1 MPPANPPQTAL
12 SASSPLS
19 AERIQFAWLVRLR
32 WVSIVGQALI
42 VLVSDELLGFEM
54 PLGALGAVMGAEA
67 LLNLAAFAWLRRTPR
82 VRPVHVAGVI
92 AADLLLFTALL
103 YLSGG
108 PSNPFSFL
116 YLVHLALAA
125 VMLPPRLGWT
135 LVGLSLACSAA
146 LFAYHVPLGG
156 AGHAHHAH
164 HAHGGSRASG
174 FDWHLRGMW
183 VALGVAASFIV
194 YFLRRVAHELAER
207 ERQLATARERIVRS
221 ERLASLAT
229 LAAGAA
235 HELGSPLGTIAV
247 AARELERSL
256 AQRGSETL
264 LQDDARLI
272 RAEVDRCRRIL
283 DELATHAGEL
293 PGAAAD
299 EVLLSELVT
308 RAIERFPDAG
318 RVTVSLPTPVPRLR
332 VPRLAVEKALASLVH
347 NALLT
352 TTSGIV
358 RVSATRSDGELTLA
372 VEDDGPGM
380 PPEVLEH
387 ATEPF
392 FSTRE
397 AGAGMGLGLFLA
409 SSVVEQLGGRLELES
424 HVGQGTRARVVLP
437 PGALCDDLPHSRAAD
452 AA

>member
-1 MPPANPPQTAL
+1 MPEPP
-12 SASSPLS
+12 SSPVS
-19 AERIQFAWLVRLR
+19 AERIQFGWLVRFR
-32 WVSIVGQALI
+32 WFSIAGQALVI
-42 VLVSDELLGFEM
+42 TLSTEALDVRL
-54 PLGALGAVMGAEA
+54 PLAALGAVIGVEVLMNIA
-67 LLNLAAFAWLRRTPR
+67 LWAWQRRAAS
-82 VRPVHVAGVI
+82 VRSVHVAAAI

-125 VMLPPRLGWT
+125 VMLPPRLGWA

-146 LFAYHVPLGG
+146 LFVQHVPL
-156 AGHAHHAH
+156 AGSAHQHHHHVPGMKMDHA
-164 HAHGGSRASG
+164 ASG

-194 YFLRRVAHELAER
+194 YFLRRVALELAAR
-207 ERQLATARERIVRS
+207 ERQLAVARERISRS

-256 AQRGSETL
+256 AQREGESV
-264 LQDDARLI
+264 LQEDARLI
-272 RAEVDRCRRIL
+272 RAQVDRCRHIL
-283 DELATHAGEL
+283 DELASNAGGP

-299 EVLLSELVT
+299 EVPLAEFIA
-308 RAIERFPDAG
+308 RAVERFPDKSRIAIA
-318 RVTVSLPTPVPRLR
+318 LPAPAPRLC
-332 VPRLAVEKALASLVH
+332 VPRLAVEKALGSLVH
-347 NALLT
+347 NALLAT
-352 TTSGIV
+352 PNGGV
-358 RVSATRSDGELTLA
+358 RLSATRSGSELVLL

-380 PPEVLEH
+380 PADVLEH

-409 SSVVEQLGGRLELES
+409 TSVAEQLGGRLELES
-424 HVGQGTRARVVLP
+424 RVGKGTRASLVLP
-437 PGALCDDLPHSRAAD
+437 ASALRDDLPHSRAAD

>member
-1 MPPANPPQTAL
+1 MGE
-12 SASSPLS
+12 SPNSTLS
-19 AERIQFAWLVRLR
+19 AERIQFGWLVRLR
-32 WVSIVGQALI
+32 WFSIVGQALVI
-42 VLVSDELLGFEM
+42 AVSAEALGVRL
-54 PLGALGAVMGAEA
+54 PLAALGAVLGIEV
-67 LLNLAAFAWLRRTPR
+67 LLNVALWAWFRRAPR
-82 VRPVHVAGVI
+82 VRSVHVAGAI

-108 PSNPFSFL
+108 PANPFSFL

-146 LFAYHVPLGG
+146 LFVQHVPLAG
-156 AGHAHHAH
+156 AGHAHHH
-164 HAHGGSRASG
+164 HVPGMRMDQATSG

-194 YFLRRVAHELAER
+194 YFLRRVAHELTER
-207 ERQLATARERIVRS
+207 ERQLALARERIARS

-256 AQRGSETL
+256 TQHGSDSALRE
-264 LQDDARLI
+264 DARLI
-272 RAEVDRCRRIL
+272 RAQVDRCRRIL
-283 DELATHAGEL
+283 DELASNAGGP

-299 EVLLSELVT
+299 EVTLAEFVARS
-308 RAIERFPDAG
+308 IERFPDKE
-318 RVTVSLPTPVPRLR
+318 RILVSLPAPAPRLR
-332 VPRLAVEKALASLVH
+332 IPRLAVEKALGSLVH
-347 NALLT
+347 NALLANP
-352 TTSGIV
+352 SGAV
-358 RVSATRSDGELTLA
+358 RLSATRRNGELLLT

-409 SSVVEQLGGRLELES
+409 SSVVDQLGGRLELES
-424 HVGQGTRARVVLP
+424 HVGNGTRAALVLP
-437 PGALCDDLPHSRAAD
+437 ASAICDDLPHSRPAD

>member
-1 MPPANPPQTAL
+1 MADPT
-12 SASSPLS
+12 SSPHS
-19 AERIQFAWLVRLR
+19 AERIQFGWLVRLR
-32 WVSIVGQALI
+32 WVSIAGQA
-42 VLVSDELLGFEM
+42 VVMVVSDGLGFALPVASLAAVLALEAAFN
-54 PLGALGAVMGAEA
+54 LG
-67 LLNLAAFAWLRRTPR
+67 AFAWLRRAKS
-82 VRPVHVAGVI
+82 VRSVHVAGAI

-108 PSNPFSFL
+108 PANPFSFL

-125 VMLPPRLGWT
+125 VMLPSRLGWA
-135 LVGLSLACSAA
+135 LVGLSLVCSAV
-146 LFAYHVPLGG
+146 LFVYHVPLAG
-156 AGHAHHAH
+156 AGHAHHTPAE
-164 HAHGGSRASG
+164 HAAYVAAMQHGHSGSG

-194 YFLRRVAHELAER
+194 YFLRRVALELAER
-207 ERQLATARERIVRS
+207 ERQLALARERIARS

-256 AQRGSETL
+256 EQRESEPA
-264 LQDDARLI
+264 LQEDARLI
-272 RAEVDRCRRIL
+272 RAQVDRCRHIL
-283 DELATHAGEL
+283 DELASNAGGP

-299 EVLLSELVT
+299 DVPLADFVA
-308 RAIERFPDAG
+308 RAIDRFPDKTRIAL
-318 RVTVSLPTPVPRLR
+318 SLPDPAPKLR
-332 VPRLAVEKALASLVH
+332 VPRLAVEKALGSLVH
-347 NALLT
+347 NALLAT
-352 TTSGIV
+352 PAGKVRLIV
-358 RVSATRSDGELTLA
+358 TRRPRELVLT
-372 VEDDGPGM
+372 VEDDGAGM

-392 FSTRE
+392 YSTRE

-409 SSVVEQLGGRLELES
+409 TSVVDQLGGRLELES
-424 HVGQGTRARVVLP
+424 HVGRGTRAALVLP
-437 PGALCDDLPHSRAAD
+437 ATALCDDLPHSRAAD

>member
-1 MPPANPPQTAL
+1 MLEARR
-12 SASSPLS
+12 SPLT
-19 AERIQFAWLVRLR
+19 AERIQFGWLVRLR
-32 WVSIVGQALI
+32 WFVIAVQALVI
-42 VLVSDELLGFEM
+42 VVSELLGFEM
-54 PLGALGAVMGAEA
+54 PLVALGAVLGVEAVLNAGAW
-67 LLNLAAFAWLRRTPR
+67 AWQKRTPS
-82 VRPVHVAGVI
+82 VRAFHIALAIAG
-92 AADLLLFTALL
+92 DLLLFTALL

-108 PSNPFSFL
+108 PANPFSFL

-125 VMLPPRLGWT
+125 MMLPPRFVWA

-146 LFAYHVPLGG
+146 LFAYHVPLAGAAHVDH
-156 AGHAHHAH
+156 AGHAMHAH
-164 HAHGGSRASG
+164 HMHGAGG

-194 YFLRRVAHELAER
+194 YFSRRVALELAER
-207 ERQLATARERIVRS
+207 ERQLALARERIARS

-256 AQRGSETL
+256 AARQGEAS
-264 LQDDARLI
+264 LQEDARLI
-272 RAEVDRCRRIL
+272 RSQVDRCRHIL
-283 DELATHAGEL
+283 DELATNAGGP

-299 EVLLSELVT
+299 EVAISDLV
-308 RAIERFPDAG
+308 AGALERFPDAR
-318 RVTVSLPTPVPRLR
+318 RVEVTLPTPVPRLR
-332 VPRLAVEKALASLVH
+332 LPRKAVEKALGSLVH
-347 NALLT
+347 NALLAT
-352 TTSGIV
+352 AGGAV
-358 RVSATRSDGELTLA
+358 RVSAVREGKELALR

-409 SSVVEQLGGRLELES
+409 TSVAAELGGRLELSSES
-424 HVGQGTRARVVLP
+424 GKGTRAALVFP
-437 PGALCDDLPHSRAAD
+437 PSAVCGDLPHSRAAD

>member
-1 MPPANPPQTAL
+1 MADAP
-12 SASSPLS
+12 SSPLS
-19 AERIQFAWLVRLR
+19 AERIQFGWLVRLR
-32 WVSIVGQALI
+32 WVSILGQAI
-42 VLVSDELLGFEM
+42 VIGVGEELGFGLPLAALGGVIALEAALN
-54 PLGALGAVMGAEA
+54 LGAWL
-67 LLNLAAFAWLRRTPR
+67 WLRREPV
-82 VRPVHVAGVI
+82 VRPVHVAGAI

-135 LVGLSLACSAA
+135 LVALSLACSAA
-146 LFAYHVPLGG
+146 LFIHHVPLGG
-156 AGHAHHAH
+156 MGHTDHAQHAHHAGH
-164 HAHGGSRASG
+164 GHGGGG

-194 YFLRRVAHELAER
+194 YFLRRVALELAER
-207 ERQLATARERIVRS
+207 ERQLALARERIVRS

-256 AQRGSETL
+256 ATSNREAP
-264 LQDDARLI
+264 LQEDARLI

-283 DELATHAGEL
+283 DELAANAGGP
-293 PGAAAD
+293 PGAAAV
-299 EVLLSELVT
+299 EIPLSELVA
-308 RAIERFPDAG
+308 RALERFADTA
-318 RVTVSLPTPVPRLR
+318 RVAVSLPTPIPRLR
-332 VPRLAVEKALASLVH
+332 VPRLAVEKALSSLVH
-347 NALLT
+347 NALLAT
-352 TTSGIV
+352 ASGVV
-358 RVSATRSDGELTLA
+358 RLSAVRQRDELA
-372 VEDDGPGM
+372 IEVADDGPGM
-380 PPEVLEH
+380 PPEVLVH
-387 ATEPF
+387 ATDPF

-409 SSVVEQLGGRLELES
+409 TSVVEQLGGRLELES
-424 HVGQGTRARVVLP
+424 HVGRGTRARLVLP
-437 PGALCDDLPHSRAAD
+437 SSTLCDDLPHSRAAD

>member
-1 MPPANPPQTAL
+1 
-12 SASSPLS
+12 
-19 AERIQFAWLVRLR
+19 
-32 WVSIVGQALI
+32 
-42 VLVSDELLGFEM
+42 
-54 PLGALGAVMGAEA
+54 
-67 LLNLAAFAWLRRTPR
+67 
-82 VRPVHVAGVI
+82 
-92 AADLLLFTALL
+92 
-103 YLSGG
+103 LSGG

-116 YLVHLALAA
+116 YLIHLALAA

-146 LFAYHVPLGG
+146 LFAHHVPLDG
-156 AGHAHHAH
+156 AGHAHHH
-164 HAHGGSRASG
+164 VPGMRMDHGAGG

-194 YFLRRVAHELAER
+194 YFSRRVALELAEG
-207 ERQLATARERIVRS
+207 ERQLALARERIARS

-256 AQRGSETL
+256 AQQSGDATL
-264 LQDDARLI
+264 QEDARLI
-272 RAEVDRCRRIL
+272 RAQVDRCRHIL
-283 DELATHAGEL
+283 DELASNAGGP

-299 EVLLSELVT
+299 ELALAELVA
-308 RAIERFPDAG
+308 RSIERFPDKE
-318 RVTVSLPTPVPRLR
+318 RVSVSLPSPAPRLR

-347 NALLT
+347 NALLAT
-352 TTSGIV
+352 PSGGV
-358 RVSATRSDGELTLA
+358 RLSATQRGPELALT

-380 PPEVLEH
+380 PPDVLEH

-392 FSTRE
+392 YSTRA

-409 SSVVEQLGGRLELES
+409 TSVVEQLGGRLELES
-424 HVGQGTRARVVLP
+424 HVGKGTRAALVFP
-437 PGALCDDLPHSRAAD
+437 PSALCDDLPHSRAAD

>member
-1 MPPANPPQTAL
+1 MPDS
-12 SASSPLS
+12 SALS
-19 AERIQFAWLVRLR
+19 AERIQFGWLVRLR
-32 WVSIVGQALI
+32 WVSLAGQALI
-42 VLVSDELLGFEM
+42 VAVSAEILGFDM
-54 PLGALGAVMGAEA
+54 PLAALGAVMGVEA
-67 LLNLAAFAWLRRTPR
+67 LLNLGAWAWLRRAPE
-82 VRPVHVAGVI
+82 VRAIHVAGAI

-103 YLSGG
+103 YLTGG

-125 VMLPPRLGWT
+125 VMLPPRLGWM

-146 LFAYHVPLGG
+146 LFAYHVPLSG
-156 AGHAHHAH
+156 AGHAGHMHHGH
-164 HAHGGSRASG
+164 HGGDRGG

-194 YFLRRVAHELAER
+194 YFLRRVALELAER
-207 ERQLATARERIVRS
+207 ERQLASARERIGRS

-256 AQRGSETL
+256 VQRGSDTP
-264 LQDDARLI
+264 LQEDARLI
-272 RAEVDRCRRIL
+272 RAQVDRCRHIL
-283 DELATHAGEL
+283 DELASNAGGP

-299 EVLLSELVT
+299 DVPVSELVT
-308 RAIERFPDAG
+308 RALERFPDAA
-318 RVTVSLPTPVPRLR
+318 RVSISLPDKPPRLR
-332 VPRLAVEKALASLVH
+332 VPRLAVQKALGSLVH
-347 NALLT
+347 NALLA
-352 TTSGIV
+352 SPAG
-358 RVSATRSDGELTLA
+358 RVGLSATRRTGELLIT

-380 PPEVLEH
+380 PAEVLEH

-409 SSVVEQLGGRLELES
+409 TSVVEQLGGRLELES
-424 HVGQGTRARVVLP
+424 AVGKGTRASLVFPASV
-437 PGALCDDLPHSRAAD
+437 LCDDLPHSRAAD

>member
-1 MPPANPPQTAL
+1 MADL
-12 SASSPLS
+12 ASSALS
-19 AERIQFAWLVRLR
+19 AERIQFGWLVRLR
-32 WVSIVGQALI
+32 WVSLAGQALI
-42 VLVSDELLGFEM
+42 VAVSAELLGFEM
-54 PLGALGAVMGAEA
+54 PLVALGVVMGIEA
-67 LLNLAAFAWLRRTPR
+67 LVNVGAWAWLRRAIE
-82 VRPVHVAGVI
+82 VRATHVAGAI

-103 YLSGG
+103 YLTGG

-146 LFAYHVPLGG
+146 LFAYHVPLSGSG
-156 AGHAHHAH
+156 HAGHMHHVH
-164 HAHGGSRASG
+164 HGHHGADTGG

-194 YFLRRVAHELAER
+194 YFLRRVALELAER
-207 ERQLATARERIVRS
+207 ERQLASAREHIARS
-221 ERLASLAT
+221 ERLAALAT

-256 AQRGSETL
+256 AQKGSDAP
-264 LQDDARLI
+264 LQEDARLI
-272 RAEVDRCRRIL
+272 RAQVDRCRTIL
-283 DELATHAGEL
+283 DELAANAGGP

-299 EVLLSELVT
+299 EALLSELVD
-308 RAIERFPDAG
+308 AALERFPDAA
-318 RVTVSLPTPVPRLR
+318 RVAVSLPSPPPRLR
-332 VPRLAVEKALASLVH
+332 VPRLAVQKALGSLVH
-347 NALLT
+347 NALL
-352 TTSGIV
+352 
-358 RVSATRSDGELTLA
+358 ATRDGKVRLSAMRRANELA
-372 VEDDGPGM
+372 VSVEDDGPGM

-409 SSVVEQLGGRLELES
+409 TSVVEQLGGRLELES
-424 HVGQGTRARVVLP
+424 AVGKGTRASLVFP
-437 PGALCDDLPHSRAAD
+437 ASALCDDLPHSRAAD

>member
-1 MPPANPPQTAL
+1 MPDL
-12 SASSPLS
+12 ASSALS
-19 AERIQFAWLVRLR
+19 AERIQFGWLVRLR
-32 WVSIVGQALI
+32 WVSLAGQALI
-42 VLVSDELLGFEM
+42 VALSAEFLGFDM
-54 PLGALGAVMGAEA
+54 PLAALGAVMGVEA
-67 LLNLAAFAWLRRTPR
+67 LANVGAWAWLNRARE
-82 VRPVHVAGVI
+82 VRAIHVAGAI

-103 YLSGG
+103 YLTGG

-125 VMLPPRLGWT
+125 VMLPPRLGWL

-146 LFAYHVPLGG
+146 LFAYHVPLSGG
-156 AGHAHHAH
+156 GHAQHMHHVH
-164 HAHGGSRASG
+164 HGHHGHQGGDTGG

-194 YFLRRVAHELAER
+194 YFLRRVALELAER
-207 ERQLATARERIVRS
+207 ERQLASARERIARS

-256 AQRGSETL
+256 AQKGSETP
-264 LQDDARLI
+264 LQEDARLI
-272 RAEVDRCRRIL
+272 RSQVDRCRHIL
-283 DELATHAGEL
+283 DELAANAGGP

-299 EVLLSELVT
+299 EVPVSELVT
-308 RAIERFPDAG
+308 RALERFPDAS
-318 RVTVSLPTPVPRLR
+318 RVSVSLPSPPPRLR
-332 VPRLAVEKALASLVH
+332 VPRLAVQKALGSLVH
-347 NALLT
+347 NALLAT
-352 TTSGIV
+352 PKGIV
-358 RVSATRSDGELTLA
+358 RLSVTRPEKELVLS

-380 PPEVLEH
+380 PPEILEH

-409 SSVVEQLGGRLELES
+409 TSVVEQLGGRLELVS
-424 HVGQGTRARVVLP
+424 AAGKGTRASLVFP
-437 PGALCDDLPHSRAAD
+437 SSALCDDLPHSRAAD